1 MLIDT
6 DVLIWAMKG
15 NSKAVKVLDS
25 LDVAIMSAVNFM
37 ELLQG
42 ARTKAEIKTIKARLK
57 DWGIGIKQ
65 VNPTIS
71 EAAIDLVE
79 RHFHS
84 HSLNVTD
91 ALIAA
96 TAKYYKFPVMT
107 ANDKHFKPV
116 EDLRIKIFRP

>member
-1 MLIDT
+1 VLIDT

-15 NSKAVKVLDS
+15 NSKAVKILDS
-25 LDVAIMSAVNFM
+25 LEVAVMSAVNYM

-65 VNPTIS
+65 LNPTIS
-71 EAAIDLVE
+71 EVATNLVE
-79 RHFHS
+79 KHFHS

-96 TAKYYKFPVMT
+96 TAMYYKFPVIT
-107 ANDKHFKPV
+107 ANDKHFKSV
-116 EDLRIKIFRP
+116 EDLEIKVFRP